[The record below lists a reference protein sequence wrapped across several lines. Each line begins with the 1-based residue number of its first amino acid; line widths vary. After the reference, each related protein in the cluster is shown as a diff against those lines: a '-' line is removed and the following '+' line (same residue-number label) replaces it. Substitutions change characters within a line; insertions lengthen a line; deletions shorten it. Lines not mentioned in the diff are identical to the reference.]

1 MTVKKLLELSYCEM
15 MVDSIIFKVEEE
27 TIMRYDRFEEFL
39 TIDDDLL
46 MADVISW
53 EAKCDIVEDSGDHY
67 PLLTLIFRI

>member
-15 MVDSIIFKVEEE
+15 MVDSVIFKVEEE
-27 TIMRYDRFEEFL
+27 IIMRYDRFEDFI

-67 PLLTLIFRI
+67 PSLTLIFRI

>member
-39 TIDDDLL
+39 TIDEDLL

-53 EAKCDIVEDSGDHY
+53 EAKCEILEDSGDHY
-67 PLLTLIFRI
+67 PILTLIFRI